1 MDNFRRRLLTSEK
14 SIVTISLESRT
25 VPALYTSCEGFLVEA
40 PDLSKLTF
48 QSDSDWITNITLNQ
62 NTGKVN
68 LQFGVNRSTTARVSN
83 ITILYDGQIAKTFT
97 LKQSSGGVYFY
108 YDFLMLDS
116 QNGSNN
122 TVSLYIT
129 APEYPESESIENFN
143 QSAITSMQIIQVPSW
158 ISYSYS
164 DSTGVFQFT
173 TLSDNIGYDYKVGV
187 FTVKINNTNTN
198 KSLYILQKPSQYY
211 SIDGYEYVELDNGL
225 KIATRNV
232 GANNEYRI
240 GSKFSWGEVET
251 KTSYTTSNYKWR
263 GTSDSVFTKYNEN
276 DNLTELQPEDD
287 AATVNMG
294 GGWRTPKHDD
304 IEDLKGGFAKNNG
317 YYGVCL
323 YYGYNPQNSTKFCF
337 VYKTIPSFGVVSAPD
352 QYMIAE
358 LPTNISDIYKYKSVS
373 VMDIQAQHYHNT
385 NGSDR
390 INGITY
396 NCNKLSESI
405 AFNIGLM
412 TPGSSGNVRYQGFYV
427 RAVHD

>member
-1 MDNFRRRLLTSEK
+1 MDNFRRRLLTSEEG
-14 SIVTISLESRT
+14 IVTISLESRT
-25 VPALYTSCEGFLVEA
+25 VSALYTSCEGFLVEA

-68 LQFGVNRSTTARVSN
+68 LKFGVNRSATTRVSN

-97 LKQSSGGVYFY
+97 LWQSSARIDFY
-108 YDFLMLDS
+108 CDILMLDS

-129 APEYPESESIENFN
+129 APNYIEQESIENFN
-143 QSAITSMQIIQVPSW
+143 QSAITSMQVIQVPSW

-173 TLSDNIGYDYKVGV
+173 TLSDNIGYDYRIGV
-187 FTVKINNTNTN
+187 FTVRINNTN
-198 KSLYILQKPSQYY
+198 KYLYILQKPSQYY

-232 GANNEYRI
+232 GANNEYST

-251 KTSYTTSNYKWR
+251 KTSYTASNYKWR
-263 GTSDSVFTKYNEN
+263 GTSNTTFTKYNEN

-294 GGWRTPKHDD
+294 GGWRTPKLN
-304 IEDLKGGFAKNNG
+304 DLKHLSGGFAKYNE
-317 YYGVCL
+317 YYGACL
-323 YYGYNPQNSTKFCF
+323 YYYGTTGNLQNSTKFCF
-337 VYKTIPSFGVVSAPD
+337 VYKTPSSSSD

-358 LPTNISDIYKYKSVS
+358 LPTNVREIYKTVNI
-373 VMDIQAQHYHNT
+373 MDINSQYYPSSSS
-385 NGSDR
+385 SDE
-390 INGITY
+390 INGIIY
-396 NCNKLSESI
+396 SCNKLSEPS
-405 AFNIGLM
+405 AFNIVF
-412 TPGSSGNVRYQGFYV
+412 TSGSGSNDNGRYRGFYV